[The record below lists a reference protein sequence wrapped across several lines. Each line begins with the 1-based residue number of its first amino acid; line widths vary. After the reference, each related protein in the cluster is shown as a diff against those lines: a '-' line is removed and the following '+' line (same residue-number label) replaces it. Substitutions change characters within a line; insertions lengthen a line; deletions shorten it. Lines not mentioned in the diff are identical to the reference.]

1 MLKKIFAKNLKTIIE
16 EIFSPMYGEVISL
29 SEVPDPVFAQKM
41 MGDGIAVI
49 PKDGKVVSPVKG
61 QIIQVFPTKHAIGIR
76 TKHGL
81 EILIHVGLDTV
92 ELNGEG
98 YEVTVSEGQKV
109 KIGDPI
115 MNVDIEFIEKNNKE
129 IVTPIIITNSA
140 EKTEKIVV
148 REAGEIQRGEYIL
161 KCYVVN

>member
-1 MLKKIFAKNLKTIIE
+1 
-16 EIFSPMYGEVISL
+16 MYGEVISL

>member
-1 MLKKIFAKNLKTIIE
+1 MLKKIFAKNPKTIIE
-16 EIFSPMYGEVISL
+16 EIFLPMYGEVISL

-81 EILIHVGLDTV
+81 EVLIHVGLDTV

>member
-1 MLKKIFAKNLKTIIE
+1 MFKKIFAKNPKTIIE

>member
-1 MLKKIFAKNLKTIIE
+1 
-16 EIFSPMYGEVISL
+16 MYGEVISL

-81 EILIHVGLDTV
+81 EVLIHVGLDTV

-115 MNVDIEFIEKNNKE
+115 MNVDIEFIEK
-129 IVTPIIITNSA
+129 IIKKS
-140 EKTEKIVV
+140 
-148 REAGEIQRGEYIL
+148 
-161 KCYVVN
+161 

>member
-1 MLKKIFAKNLKTIIE
+1 
-16 EIFSPMYGEVISL
+16 MYGEVISL

-81 EILIHVGLDTV
+81 EVLIHVGLDTV